1 MTDLDAKVFRRRG
14 NTLIPSDTNAD
25 EWLATIGE
33 GKEVT
38 VTARKARN
46 ARQHKLLFAL
56 LRIVTDNSDQW
67 PNAYALLD
75 ALKMATGHV
84 DLIRGIG
91 GQVIAKPASI
101 SYASMPQ
108 DRFSEWFKRALDIV
122 ARDILNTAPDDVA
135 AEVYAMIGERMEKA
149 A

>member
-14 NTLIPSDTNAD
+14 NTLVPSDMNAD
-25 EWLATIGE
+25 EWLAKIGD

-46 ARQHKLLFAL
+46 PRQHKLLFAL

-84 DLIRGIG
+84 DMVLGISG
-91 GQVIAKPASI
+91 AVILKPASI
-101 SYASMPQ
+101 SFANMPQ
-108 DRFSEWFKRALDIV
+108 DMFSEWFKRALDIV
-122 ARDILNTAPDDVA
+122 ARDILKAAPDDVA